1 MDISVIKFR
10 ESLVLK
16 TIDFLWDRWSE
27 LGVSG
32 QVKKHDDRI
41 IDPEA
46 LILFSLTFARYDA
59 RLFDEILDW
68 ISINGTFLN
77 MQRFQNLIK
86 TYGYESAPVL
96 SAVAMMQQ
104 KSGSYGL
111 KWKKI
116 ASAYKKTDQEPLFY
130 FSSGEA
136 LPVSEFQDENFKKC
150 GFYRGVINLRGK
162 SQSFP
167 KNGSSSLILRLRGLF
182 GISIR
187 CELLALISAVEEIYA
202 SEAARQACFYQKSVQ
217 QALNE
222 MANSGAL
229 KFVNTGKIKKYRLT
243 PGVLDGLLK
252 TEGKNPKWVAWAPA
266 FRALE
271 MVIKKL
277 HDKKLNECSALLFSS
292 EMRQLM
298 ISIRP
303 LLENSGLGNFVSDP
317 DLYLGEK
324 YTEVFFSDISKI
336 VSVVTDS

>member
-16 TIDFLWDRWSE
+16 TLDFLWDRWSE

-32 QVKKHDDRI
+32 QVKKYDDRI
-41 IDPEA
+41 IDPEV
-46 LILFSLTFARYDA
+46 LILFSLTAARYDA

-86 TYGYESAPVL
+86 IYGYDSAPVL

-104 KSGSYGL
+104 ESGSYGL
-111 KWKKI
+111 KWEKI
-116 ASAYKKTDQEPLFY
+116 ASAYKKTELEPLFY
-130 FSSGEA
+130 FSSGDS
-136 LPVSEFQDENFKKC
+136 LPVSEIQDENFKKC
-150 GFYRGVINLRGK
+150 GFYRGEINLRGK
-162 SQSFP
+162 SQNFP

-202 SEAARQACFYQKSVQ
+202 SDAARQTCFYQKSVQ

-222 MANSGAL
+222 MFNSGAL
-229 KFVNTGKIKKYRLT
+229 KSVSTGKIKKYRLT

-252 TEGKNPKWVAWAPA
+252 TDGKNPKWVAWAPA
-266 FRALE
+266 FRAME

-277 HDKKLNECSALLFSS
+277 YDKKLNECSPLLFSS

-317 DLYLGEK
+317 NLYLGEK